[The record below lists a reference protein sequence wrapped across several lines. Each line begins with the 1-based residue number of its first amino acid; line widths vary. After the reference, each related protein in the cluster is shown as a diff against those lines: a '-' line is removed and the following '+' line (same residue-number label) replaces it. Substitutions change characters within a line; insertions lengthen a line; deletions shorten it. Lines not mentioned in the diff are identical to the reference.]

1 MSSRLAGR
9 HKKEDSPLCRMIT
22 AIEVSNYR
30 SLGSAL
36 RVKLGQLT
44 ALVGPNGAGKSN
56 VADVV
61 RFLAEALSVGL
72 EAAIARRHGIDV
84 VRRWSSGRPFNLS
97 VRADLTEE
105 SFSGTY
111 GFTLAGDSAED
122 YRLKEEDALVYDKA
136 TGASHRFRL
145 REGKWAEG
153 PPDLRPKVTG
163 KGLAMTLVAGDE
175 RFAPLAGA
183 LRNACVYAIFPD
195 TLREPQK
202 PDTVRPMKQ
211 HGENWTTI
219 LQGMTANGAAGELK
233 AALAKLTGD
242 IADFRVRQLGGY
254 LNAEF
259 LHATERKRKKDRQK
273 WFESAQE
280 SDGTLRVAG
289 IITALLQDPAL
300 TLIGIEE
307 PELTVHVGAIPLLY
321 DYLRQASLRGQVL
334 LTTHC
339 VELLERMDVDD
350 LRVVE
355 RRGGVTTVAPVRRD
369 QRDAIKKRLLTVG
382 DVVSMEGLQQELLVD
397 DAEVGEE

>member
-1 MSSRLAGR
+1 
-9 HKKEDSPLCRMIT
+9 MIT

-30 SLGSAL
+30 SLGSHVQL
-36 RVKLGQLT
+36 KLGRLT
-44 ALVGPNGAGKSN
+44 VLVGQNGAGKSN

-61 RFLAEALSVGL
+61 RFLAEALTIGL
-72 EAAIARRHGIDV
+72 EAAIASRHGIDV

-97 VRADLTEE
+97 VRVNLSEE

-111 GFTLAGDSAED
+111 AFTLAGDSAED
-122 YRLKEEDALVYDKA
+122 YRLKEEEALVSDKKTVA
-136 TGASHRFRL
+136 NHKFLL
-145 REGKWAEG
+145 REGKWVEG
-153 PPDLRPKVTG
+153 PADLRPKVTAQS
-163 KGLAMTLVAGDE
+163 LAMTLVAGDE
-175 RFAPLAGA
+175 RFAPLANA
-183 LRNACVYAIFPD
+183 LRNVCVYSVFPD

-259 LHATERKRKKDRQK
+259 LHATERKRTKDRQK

-289 IITALLQDPAL
+289 IITALLQEPPL

-321 DYLRQASLRGQVL
+321 DYLKQAALRGQVL
-334 LTTHC
+334 VTTHC
-339 VELLERMDVDD
+339 VELLERLDIDD
-350 LRVVE
+350 IRVVE
-355 RRGGVTTVAPVRRD
+355 RRNGVTTLAPVRHD
-369 QRDAIKKRLLTVG
+369 QRDAIKKRLLTIG
-382 DVVSMEGLQQELLVD
+382 DVVNMEGLQQELL
-397 DAEVGEE
+397 AEEPAVRET